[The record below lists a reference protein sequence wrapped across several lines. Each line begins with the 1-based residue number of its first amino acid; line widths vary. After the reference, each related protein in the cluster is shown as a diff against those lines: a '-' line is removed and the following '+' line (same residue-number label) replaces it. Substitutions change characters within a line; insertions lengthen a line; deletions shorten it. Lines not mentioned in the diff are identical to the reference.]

1 MPSPSRPAAV
11 VCTRL
16 IAGLAAAATCLAVG
30 PIAASA
36 ETVARASGTS
46 TSIGR
51 EAFRYRL
58 GPGDSL
64 AMSVFK
70 MNGYEAKVEVLS
82 DGTINLPRIGTIGV
96 WGLTLEE
103 ARQRITAAYEV
114 FLRRPIVYLDLVNS
128 RPVKV
133 TVTGEVERPGVF
145 SLPTQSAAGWP
156 TLVDVVQKAGG
167 VTASG
172 DLSRI
177 EVLRP
182 SARPGGSM
190 QRYQFDY
197 LTVLREGGHAPN
209 PLIYDGDS
217 IRILQS
223 DDLENADLITTA
235 TSNFAPATI
244 QVNVVGEVARPGVI
258 EVPSN
263 APRSGAVLAAGG
275 ITRRGSENTVDLIR
289 MNSEGEPKVQSLKF
303 DPTSVLS
310 SASTPPLRYGD
321 VVVVNRNQLAK
332 VTDGLTDAFSPLT
345 PIVNAASIFRILCCY
360 KKGGKGT
367 IWPVL

>member
-1 MPSPSRPAAV
+1 MPFPSRPAAV

-182 SARPGGSM
+182 SARPGGPM

-217 IRILQS
+217 VRLYQS
-223 DDLENADLITTA
+223 ESFDNADLITTA
-235 TSNFAPATI
+235 ASNFAPDTI
-244 QVNVVGEVARPGVI
+244 RVNVIGEVAKPGI
-258 EVPSN
+258 QQVPSN
-263 APRSGAVLAAGG
+263 APLSQAIFASGG
-275 ITRRGSENTVDLIR
+275 ITRRGSISTVELVRVDGD
-289 MNSEGEPKVQSLKF
+289 GEPTVTVMSF
-303 DPTSVLS
+303 DPSAVLS
-310 SASTPPLRYGD
+310 SPTNPPLRQND
-321 VVVVNRNQLAK
+321 VIVVNRSTLAR

-345 PIVNAASIFRILCCY
+345 PIVNAASIFRIL
-360 KKGGKGT
+360 GLPTG
-367 IWPVL
+367 LN

>member
-82 DGTINLPRIGTIGV
+82 DGTINLPRIGTIEV

-217 IRILQS
+217 VRLYQS
-223 DDLENADLITTA
+223 ETVDNADLITTA
-235 TSNFAPATI
+235 ASNFAPDTI
-244 QVNVVGEVARPGVI
+244 RVNVIGEVVKPGI
-258 EVPSN
+258 QQVPSN
-263 APRSGAVLAAGG
+263 APLSQAIFASGG
-275 ITRRGSENTVDLIR
+275 ITRRGSISTVELVRVDGD
-289 MNSEGEPKVQSLKF
+289 GEPTVTVMSF
-303 DPTSVLS
+303 DPSAVLS
-310 SASTPPLRYGD
+310 SPTNPPLRQGD
-321 VVVVNRNQLAK
+321 VIVVNRTALAR

-345 PIVNAASIFRILCCY
+345 PIVNAASILRIL
-360 KKGGKGT
+360 GLPTG
-367 IWPVL
+367 LN